1 MANKEIRELEIQ
13 TKVVGGEK
21 SRRELEALEAIKRK
35 ATREAEKLS
44 EQLTQK
50 ELAESKKRINIM
62 AEEAKATVKYN
73 RMKSSGFIGTPS
85 APFAKTG
92 SRAVG
97 KFWNRYEFN
106 NRPTYRQRTTYSKS
120 SMVGRGA
127 PIIQVAK
134 ATKIF
139 DSVASKG
146 IDYSKFITPEISR
159 TISKKINGVD
169 FEKFMGIR
177 GSMKQKP
184 VSGTINAQTS
194 MFGQTPMTDLERKI
208 QLQRGIWQTEAM
220 RTRGKTSMK
229 AYKDR
234 VRKEQEAYRKSQK
247 HLVDA
252 PLTLRNDLG
261 NMSQTITQAIGE
273 LTMFAGAITMVGFM
287 ASSAFQKIMAVGDM
301 FATTESKFL
310 VGAGYREHLI
320 RTGGIPLVAQ
330 FDRAT
335 ELQSRLTGQN
345 KYTAAQNLA
354 RAGNE
359 LKSMGGSVSES
370 SLSNIAIASA
380 GLAAITGETSEKMMS
395 KVLAVAKKGK
405 DADKIGLGQL
415 KLTKNMNE
423 NLEIIAK
430 ATKEN
435 PIARTAMNKGTVG
448 TAMTRVRESVGL
460 LAGNVFGLHSQQIR
474 NAFSGVGNAFEKAMG
489 DPEVAKAWSRTL
501 TNLTE
506 MTEAVFTPERI
517 KKAAIGASKWGAELV
532 TMGGNLLVGAG
543 WFLDNSD
550 VILDAISKFAKVWLA
565 INALKLGVG
574 FYKLFV
580 DMSNIY
586 KAAKTFLATTTAGK
600 TVAGAGA
607 GAKGLGVL
615 GWAGKLAL
623 PLSMFLLSN
632 KELGANEDKMLA
644 DYNLRKSLGKSG
656 LSIYDQLNLR
666 NGVTPAKSALD
677 KSLIENNQGFGLESV
692 GYRENPN
699 VNQPMAAWQYPNA
712 KFIVVNGDVN
722 MDSSS
727 LSISD
732 RWIQEGAGT
741 I

>member
-13 TKVVGGEK
+13 TRVVGADK
-21 SRRELEALEAIKRK
+21 SKRELDALESIKRK
-35 ATREAEKLS
+35 STREAERMAEK
-44 EQLTQK
+44 LTQK

-73 RMKSSGFIGTPS
+73 KMKQTGFIGSPS

-92 SRAVG
+92 TRAVN
-97 KFWNRYEFN
+97 KLHNRYEFA

-120 SMVGRGA
+120 SMVGAGA
-127 PIIQVAK
+127 PIVQIGRVS
-134 ATKIF
+134 KIF
-139 DSVASKG
+139 DSVASKE

-177 GSMKQKP
+177 GSMNKS
-184 VSGTINAQTS
+184 VSSGRIDATTS
-194 MFGQTPMTDLERKI
+194 MFASTPMTEFEKKI

-220 RTRGKTSMK
+220 RTRGKNSMK

-234 VRKEQEAYRKSQK
+234 VRREQEAYRKSK
-247 HLVDA
+247 KYIYDS
-252 PLTLRNDLG
+252 PITFRNDLG
-261 NMSQTITQAIGE
+261 NLSQTVTQAIGE

-320 RTGGIPLVAQ
+320 RRGGVPLVAQ

-359 LKSMGGSVSES
+359 LTSMGGAVSERA
-370 SLSNIAIASA
+370 LSNIAIASA
-380 GLAAITGETSEKMMS
+380 GTAAITGETSDKMMS
-395 KVLAVAKKGK
+395 KILAVAKKGK

-435 PIARTAMNKGTVG
+435 PIARTAINKGTVG

-474 NAFSGVGNAFEKAMG
+474 DAFSGVGKAFEQGLG

-506 MTEAVFTPERI
+506 MTESVFTPERI

-532 TMGGNLLVGAG
+532 TMGGNLLVGAS

-550 VILDAISKFAKVWLA
+550 TILDAISQFAKVWA
-565 INALKLGVG
+565 MINAIKIGVG
-574 FYKLFV
+574 LYKLVREMKMFY
-580 DMSNIY
+580 N
-586 KAAKTFLATTTAGK
+586 AAKTIATTSSASK
-600 TVAGAGA
+600 TVAGT
-607 GAKGLGVL
+607 GAKAVGKF

-623 PLSMFLLSN
+623 PLSFLLTN
-632 KELGANEDKMLA
+632 KSLGETEDKMLA
-644 DYNLRKSLGKSG
+644 DYNLRKSLEKGG
-656 LSIYDQLNLR
+656 LSVYDQLNLR
-666 NGVTPAKSALD
+666 NGVTPASSALD
-677 KSLIENNQGFGLESV
+677 KSLIDNQQGFGLESV
-692 GYRENPN
+692 GYKPNPN
-699 VNQPMAAWQYPNA
+699 VNQPMASWQYPNA

-722 MDSSS
+722 MDGST
-727 LSISD
+727 LSMDD
-732 RWIQEGAGT
+732 RWMIEGAGT